1 MNENKMIDLYSEWE
15 KDKNIIVAKKNRLN
29 TKGKRNIDK
38 ERQIFKI
45 ELFFENKMAKLI
57 SINGEYSRPVV
68 DMSNLEIVKEF

>member
-1 MNENKMIDLYSEWE
+1 MSENKMIDLYNEWE
-15 KDKNIIVAKKNRLN
+15 KDKNIIVAKKDRLN

-57 SINGEYSRPVV
+57 SINGEHSRPVV